1 MMNEN
6 EQQPNMG
13 EADAIL
19 ETIAQ
24 IAPLIR
30 KWFPLIV

>member
-24 IAPLIR
+24 IAPLIQQMV
-30 KWFPLIV
+30 PLIV